1 MYIRRAGDLGALVR
15 DKRKAANL
23 TQGELATRL
32 GTSQRWISEL
42 ERGKPTAELEMSLR
56 ALNALGLSLT
66 VETQTPPD
74 KTGRKKPAA
83 SSSRSPKAPV
93 GTHRINVNDLVDD

>member
-23 TQGELATRL
+23 TQGDLAARL

-42 ERGKPTAELEMSLR
+42 ERGKPTAELEMALR
-56 ALNALGLSLT
+56 ALHALGLSLT
-66 VETQTPPD
+66 VETQIPPD
-74 KTGRKKPAA
+74 TTGRMKPAGA
-83 SSSRSPKAPV
+83 SSRSQKAPI
-93 GTHRINVNDLVDD
+93 GTPRINVNDLVDD